1 MSFEHRK
8 TRALEVLS
16 KTGMTRSHYAPPLI
30 RLLWKAGVQVPP
42 PHFLPFLRTA
52 LGTGLWFGMFWG
64 LIMWIFF
71 WSRPDAAPPYRPWRH
86 WWRPA
91 RQAACLASPWPA
103 SMPATGA
110 STSCRH
116 GPRWTSNG
124 PQAVPLINSAA
135 DAR

>member
-71 WSRPDAAPPYRPWRH
+71 WSRPDAATPLSPL
-86 WWRPA
+86 A
-91 RQAACLASPWPA
+91 ALVAACAAGSLFGIAITSVYARERHKHQLPA
-103 SMPATGA
+103 STALHEQRAT
-110 STSCRH
+110 
-116 GPRWTSNG
+116 
-124 PQAVPLINSAA
+124 VSAL
-135 DAR
+135 D

>member
-16 KTGMTRSHYAPPLI
+16 RTGMARSHYAPPLI

-42 PHFLPFLRTA
+42 PHFLPFLRVA

-71 WSRPDAAPPYRPWRH
+71 WSRPDAATPLSPLAALVAACAAGGLRGRQPVWHRH
-86 WWRPA
+86 GQRLCPRPA
-91 RQAACLASPWPA
+91 QAPVAGMDRAGRATVPRQCP
-103 SMPATGA
+103 
-110 STSCRH
+110 
-116 GPRWTSNG
+116 
-124 PQAVPLINSAA
+124 
-135 DAR
+135 